1 MDKITTY
8 KAVFDSA
15 PDGVIIADQQGT
27 ILLVNNQA
35 EKLFGYTKNELVD
48 QKIELVIPKRFH
60 SAHTGH
66 RSGYASHPSAREM
79 GATKELWASRKD
91 GTEFAVEISLS
102 PINLE
107 NKTLISAAIRDV
119 TDKKKAESE
128 IAAQNKK
135 LQLQNKELEQFTY
148 LASHDLQEPLR
159 TLISFSAL
167 IKEEYTDKLDEEFNQ
182 YIDFIYQSSNRMQEL
197 VKGLM
202 DYSRIGKVKELAT
215 IDCSKILDE
224 VLSDLS
230 MVIKEKNAQI
240 TISKLPEIQGYPTE
254 IRLVLQN
261 LISNSLKFTKTGSIP
276 EIDINAKELNDNWHF
291 SIQDNGI
298 GIDEKNIS
306 KIFKIFRR
314 LHNRN
319 QYEGTGI
326 GLSHCEKIIDL
337 HGGKIWVE
345 SKLGEGSIFN
355 FTIPKNITVQ

>member
-15 PDGVIIADQQGT
+15 PDGVIITDQQGI
-27 ILLVNNQA
+27 ILQVNNQA
-35 EKLFGYTKNELVD
+35 EKLFGYSKNELID
-48 QKIELVIPKRFH
+48 QKIELLIPSRLH
-60 SAHTGH
+60 SRHVGQ
-66 RSGYASHPSAREM
+66 RSGYASSPSAREM

-91 GTEFAVEISLS
+91 GSEFAVEISLS
-102 PINLE
+102 PIKLE
-107 NKTLISAAIRDV
+107 NKTLFSAAIRDV

-159 TLISFSAL
+159 TLISFSGL
-167 IKEEYTDKLDEEFNQ
+167 IKEEYTGKLDEELSQ
-182 YIDFIYQSSNRMQEL
+182 YIDFIYQSSNRMQDL

-202 DYSRIGKVKELAT
+202 DYSRIGKIKELAS
-215 IDCSKILDE
+215 IDCDKVLCE
-224 VLSDLS
+224 VLSDMS
-230 MVIKEKNAQI
+230 MIIKEKNAQI
-240 TISKLPEIQGYPTE
+240 TVSKLPQIYGYPTE
-254 IRLVLQN
+254 IRLILQN

-276 EIDINAKELNDNWHF
+276 EININGKEADDNWHF

-298 GIDEKNIS
+298 GIDEQNIG

-337 HGGKIWVE
+337 HGGTIWVD
-345 SKLGEGSIFN
+345 SKLGEGSVFN
-355 FTIPKNITVQ
+355 FTIPKNITIQ

>member
-15 PDGVIIADQQGT
+15 PDGVIITDQQGT
-27 ILLVNNQA
+27 ILLVNNQV
-35 EKLFGYTKNELVD
+35 EKLFGYTKDELID
-48 QKIELVIPKRFH
+48 QKIELVIPKRLH
-60 SAHTGH
+60 SRHIDQ
-66 RSGYASHPSAREM
+66 RSGYTSNPSARKM

-91 GTEFAVEISLS
+91 GSEFAVEISLS
-102 PINLE
+102 PIKLE

-159 TLISFSAL
+159 TLISFSHL
-167 IKEEYTDKLDEEFNQ
+167 IKEEYADKLDEEFNQ
-182 YIDFIYQSSNRMQEL
+182 YVDFIYESSNRMQDL

-202 DYSRIGKVKELAT
+202 DYSRIGKVKKIAT
-215 IDCSKILDE
+215 IDCNKVIDE
-224 VLSDLS
+224 VLSDMS
-230 MVIKEKNAQI
+230 MVIKEKNAKI
-240 TISKLPEIQGYPTE
+240 TVTKLPEILGYPTE
-254 IRLVLQN
+254 IRLIFQN
-261 LISNSLKFTKTGSIP
+261 LISNSLKFTKEGNIP
-276 EIDINAKELNDNWHF
+276 EININAKEVNDDWHF

-298 GIDEKNIS
+298 GIDEKNLS

-319 QYEGTGI
+319 EYEGTGI

-337 HGGKIWVE
+337 HGGKIWVD
-345 SKLGEGSIFN
+345 SKLGEASVFN
-355 FTIPKNITVQ
+355 FTIPKNINIE

>member
-15 PDGVIIADQQGT
+15 PDGVIITDQQGT
-27 ILLVNNQA
+27 ILLVNNQV
-35 EKLFGYTKNELVD
+35 EKLFGYTKKELID

-60 SAHTGH
+60 HEH
-66 RSGYASHPSAREM
+66 LYQRNGYVSNPTVREM
-79 GATKELWASRKD
+79 GAAKELWANRKD
-91 GTEFAVEISLS
+91 GSEFAIEISLS
-102 PINLE
+102 PIKLK

-128 IAAQNKK
+128 IATQNKK
-135 LQLQNKELEQFTY
+135 LQLQNKELEQLTY

-159 TLISFSAL
+159 TLISFSTI
-167 IKEEYTDKLDEEFNQ
+167 IKEEYTGKLDEEFNQ
-182 YIDFIYQSSNRMQEL
+182 YIAFIYQSSNRMQDL

-215 IDCSKILDE
+215 IDCNKVIDE
-224 VLSDLS
+224 VLSDMS
-230 MVIKEKNAQI
+230 MIIKEKKAQI
-240 TISKLPEIQGYPTE
+240 TVSKLPEIYGYPTE
-254 IRLVLQN
+254 IRLILQN
-261 LISNSLKFTKTGSIP
+261 LIGNSLKFTEKGSVP
-276 EIDINAKELNDNWHF
+276 EININGKEENDNWCF

-298 GIDEKNIS
+298 GIDEKKLN

-319 QYEGTGI
+319 EYEGTGI

-337 HGGKIWVE
+337 HGGKIWVD
-345 SKLGEGSIFN
+345 SKLGEGSVFN
-355 FTIPKNITVQ
+355 FTIPKNIKIQ